1 MIAKVFS
8 AIPYGY
14 DGCIVD
20 VEASSARSLP
30 SFNIVGMANKT
41 ISEARERVRS
51 AITNSNFQFPDKKV
65 TINLAPAEIPKD
77 GSHLDLPIALAVLIL
92 SRHVLPSDLEKR
104 LFVGELS
111 LDGLTKPVRG
121 IISVV
126 EAAQKA
132 GFKEV
137 YVPKANLEQ
146 AKLVPDIQIIG
157 VANLQELLLHL
168 KGIHSIQNISTTKAS
183 TNAKQAAKDDA
194 LTTSIL
200 VKNTVTPF
208 PTLDDVCGQDFVK
221 RAITI
226 AIAGRHNILLS
237 GPPGVGKTLLARV
250 AAGLLPLPTPSE
262 QISITKIHSLCST
275 SDEVILTRP
284 FRAPHHTASTASI
297 IGGGNKI
304 TPGEITLAHH
314 GILFLDELPEYSRT
328 VLEALRQPLEDHV
341 ITVTRARQRV
351 TYPANFML
359 IATMN
364 PCPCGYLNDPDK
376 ECSCTPLQ
384 ISHYHKRIS
393 GPILDRIDMVIN
405 VGRVKQEQL
414 LSTSDLVK
422 NTQIDT
428 DISPR
433 RNLFQKHSNTVKALS
448 TPKQN
453 AAIKQIEEAIL
464 CQQKRYSSHGV
475 YNSNLSSLKISNYV
489 KITPTGVKLL
499 QEAVSSLNLS
509 ARAYFKTIKVAQ
521 TIADLSSLTEVGAEQ
536 ISEALSFRQTI

>member
-200 VKNTVTPF
+200 VKNTATPF

-250 AAGLLPLPTPSE
+250 AAGLLPLPTHPSRLV
-262 QISITKIHSLCST
+262 SPKST
-275 SDEVILTRP
+275 
-284 FRAPHHTASTASI
+284 
-297 IGGGNKI
+297 
-304 TPGEITLAHH
+304 
-314 GILFLDELPEYSRT
+314 
-328 VLEALRQPLEDHV
+328 
-341 ITVTRARQRV
+341 
-351 TYPANFML
+351 
-359 IATMN
+359 
-364 PCPCGYLNDPDK
+364 
-376 ECSCTPLQ
+376 
-384 ISHYHKRIS
+384 
-393 GPILDRIDMVIN
+393 
-405 VGRVKQEQL
+405 
-414 LSTSDLVK
+414 LSVVHQMK
-422 NTQIDT
+422 
-428 DISPR
+428 
-433 RNLFQKHSNTVKALS
+433 
-448 TPKQN
+448 
-453 AAIKQIEEAIL
+453 
-464 CQQKRYSSHGV
+464 
-475 YNSNLSSLKISNYV
+475 
-489 KITPTGVKLL
+489 
-499 QEAVSSLNLS
+499 
-509 ARAYFKTIKVAQ
+509 
-521 TIADLSSLTEVGAEQ
+521 
-536 ISEALSFRQTI
+536 